1 MNKRRPGWLVLA
13 ASMAFVAGCTGT
25 GVEQSLTPQ
34 TTAEAT
40 AVPSVTQTQT
50 LPTSSPTATE
60 TLQPSPPTEPARTI
74 PTGQV
79 PTLPPDADLE
89 IALIQMID
97 RQSGWAI
104 GGIERGRDR
113 VLHTQDGARTFRDVT
128 PPIGTAPTPGIARWF
143 VGEFMDENLAWV
155 LHFPAVLEPSPP
167 GGAQF
172 VIWHTRDAGVSWEQS
187 EVLSS
192 SVLGTQDFP
201 PRLEFIDPDEG
212 WFMARNGGVGM
223 NRYPISLYHTQ
234 DGGVSWEQLIEA
246 IGGAG
251 LQSCWKTDWA
261 FGDSQAGLATI
272 ASCPVN
278 GPAIEQTFDGG
289 KTWGRVILPPP
300 DVDPDTVIDAYCE
313 THSPQFIGT
322 TTVLLGAS
330 CTAYQ
335 EVEVQRELL
344 YRSSDAGRTWSAG
357 DYPGGDLIFLDE
369 ERGFALGRQIHWSEN
384 GGATWQELK
393 EVSWDGQFSFVDAD
407 YGWAVAR
414 ADDESALVATED
426 RGQIWQII
434 EPALHP

>member
-1 MNKRRPGWLVLA
+1 MNKRRPCWLVLA

-25 GVEQSLTPQ
+25 GVEQSLMPQ

-50 LPTSSPTATE
+50 LPTPSATATE

-89 IALIQMID
+89 IAFIQMID

-128 PPIGTAPTPGIARWF
+128 PPIGTAPAPGIARWF
-143 VGEFMDENLAWV
+143 VSEFLDENLAWV

-167 GGAQF
+167 GGAEF

-187 EVLSS
+187 EVVSS

-201 PRLEFIDPDEG
+201 PRLEFVNPDEG
-212 WFMARNGGVGM
+212 WFMARNGGAGM
-223 NRYPISLYHTQ
+223 HRYPISLYRTH
-234 DGGVSWEQLIEA
+234 DGGATWERLIEA
-246 IGGAG
+246 IGGSG
-251 LQSCWKTDWA
+251 LQSCRKTGWS
-261 FGDSQAGLATI
+261 FGDPTFGLATI
-272 ASCPVN
+272 DNCPVD
-278 GPAIEQTFDGG
+278 GPAIERTVDGG
-289 KTWGRVILPPP
+289 STWERVILPPP
-300 DVDPDTVIDAYCE
+300 RQDPETVANAYCE
-313 THSPQFIGT
+313 TYSPQFLT
-322 TTVLLGAS
+322 ADLVLLAAS
-330 CTAYQ
+330 CTSYSDPQ
-335 EVEVQRELL
+335 VERELF
-344 YRSSDAGRTWSAG
+344 YRSADGGQSWDAWEF
-357 DYPGGDLIFLDE
+357 PGGDIYFLDE
-369 ERGFALGRQIHWSEN
+369 TRGFALSREIYWTAD
-384 GGATWQELK
+384 GGVTWELGK
-393 EVSWDGQFSFVDAD
+393 TVNWDGQFSFVDAD

-414 ADDESALVATED
+414 AGSELALVATED
-426 RGQIWQII
+426 RGQTWHFI